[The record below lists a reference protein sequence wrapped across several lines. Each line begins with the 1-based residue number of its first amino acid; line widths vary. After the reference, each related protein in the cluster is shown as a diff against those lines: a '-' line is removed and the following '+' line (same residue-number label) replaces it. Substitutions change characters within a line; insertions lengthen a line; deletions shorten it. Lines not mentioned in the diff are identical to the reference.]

1 LYPKQCPDKSG
12 PNNVKPVSDF
22 SSYAPELPH
31 TLLVHKRFGEDRQF
45 YVEGYIP
52 EVSAPENPPLFK
64 LIDINGIVLYQ
75 LKINVDAQ
83 TITGSS
89 ELKDVCSI
97 IC

>member
-1 LYPKQCPDKSG
+1 LGPKDFQ
-12 PNNVKPVSDF
+12 PVSDF

-31 TLLVHKRFGEDRQF
+31 TLLVHKRFGEGRHF

-52 EVSAPENPPLFK
+52 EVSAPENPPLFQ
-64 LIDINGIVLYQ
+64 LIDINGVVLYQ

-89 ELKDVCSI
+89 ELKDVRSI
-97 IC
+97 IL